1 MGIVHALFLMGF
13 SAFLWANGVAE
24 NPIFVVMGEWDLFRG
39 IQLIFDQT
47 TILFIATTGLI
58 YFSVLIYCWKRYSQ
72 WTFFFLLNM
81 MICTVISVFYSL
93 DLFNA
98 YVCMELFSLVVYL
111 LISFSR
117 RRKQLWAGLKYLL
130 LSAVA
135 LNLYLVGV
143 ALVYNQTGTLNL
155 LTLHGNE
162 GIPRIGI
169 MLIVGALLVK
179 TGVFFFS
186 MWLPNAHG
194 EADAPVSAL
203 LSGLV
208 VKAGYIFL
216 FRIVQALPE
225 PWLTETILHIGWMSA
240 LFGGILAFVQTD
252 IKYLLAFST
261 MSQMGFA
268 LCGIASAGI
277 SFTLNHAL
285 LKGSWFMMAGLI
297 HEWSGMR
304 NLKDLQNARKPF
316 HPLFRLFVL
325 IGFLGVCGIPPFGN
339 TLCKGAIVYGLPEP
353 IQYVLIASSVLSVA
367 YFSKILFAVFLGKRS
382 EGKSTGWTVQ
392 AFLPPL
398 LLPLAAI
405 VGLGILY
412 RGEWLSSVLMTG
424 AGIALHWVFGK
435 KLALGYPEKAF
446 RLNRILTL
454 YMLLI
459 AGIALIWIQ
468 Y

>member
-1 MGIVHALFLMGF
+1 MVHAISLMGF
-13 SAFLWANGVAE
+13 SVFLWTQGVAE
-24 NPIFVVMGEWDLFRG
+24 NPIYVVMGDWDLFRG
-39 IQLIFDQT
+39 IQLVFDQT
-47 TILFIATTGLI
+47 AILFIATTGLI
-58 YFSVLIYCWKRYSQ
+58 YFSVLIYCWRRYTQ

-81 MICTVISVFYSL
+81 MIGTVISVFYSL

-117 RRKQLWAGLKYLL
+117 RRKQLWGGLKYLL

-143 ALVYNQTGTLNL
+143 AILYNQTGTLNL
-155 LTLHGNE
+155 LALQNSE
-162 GIPRIGI
+162 GIPRMGI
-169 MLIVGALLVK
+169 MLIVGAILVK

-216 FRIVQALPE
+216 FRITQALPE
-225 PWLTETILHIGWMSA
+225 PWLIETIIHIGWMSA
-240 LFGGILAFVQTD
+240 LFGGVLAFVQTD

-268 LCGIASAGI
+268 LCGITSAGV

-297 HEWSGMR
+297 HERTGMR
-304 NLKDLQNARKPF
+304 NLNDLKRARKPF

-325 IGFLGVCGIPPFGN
+325 VGFLGVCGIPPFGN
-339 TLCKGAIVYGLPEP
+339 TICKGVIVYHLPEP
-353 IQYVLIASSVLSVA
+353 IQFILIASSVLTVA
-367 YFSKILFAVFLGKRS
+367 YFSKLLFAVFHSKRS
-382 EGKSTGWTVQ
+382 EGDEKKWNVHE
-392 AFLPPL
+392 FLPPL
-398 LLPLAAI
+398 LLPFAAI
-405 VGLGILY
+405 LGLGILNQ
-412 RGEWLSSVLMTG
+412 GDWLSSIGITG
-424 AGIALHWVFGK
+424 AGITLYGLLGR
-435 KLALGYPEKAF
+435 KLAFGYPEKAF

-454 YMLLI
+454 YVVLI
-459 AGIALIWIQ
+459 AGIALIWTQ